1 MKDTIEEEL
10 NRNIISKEIINNCL
24 LEEIQ
29 EDDKIIVVTKYIKN
43 NSIKETFLTNKDEK
57 TKISV
62 SPNNNYIAILKKDS
76 LVRIYNTIENKLEY
90 YEFSDIVYNNNFE
103 DKVDIYKNLA
113 KRKDGKQ

>member
-62 SPNNNYIAILKKDS
+62 SPNKNYIAILKKDS

-90 YEFSDIVYNNNFE
+90 DEFSDIVYNNNFE